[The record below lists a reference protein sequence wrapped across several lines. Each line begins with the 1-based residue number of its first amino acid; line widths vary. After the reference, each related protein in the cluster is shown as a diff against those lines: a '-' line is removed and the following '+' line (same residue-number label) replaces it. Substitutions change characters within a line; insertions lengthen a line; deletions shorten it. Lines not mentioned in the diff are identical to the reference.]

1 MKANLDHRFD
11 CWLKDKSNPKKV
23 KTRNFKHVWFISIKM
38 ERFLINI
45 PEDMNMQDISSH
57 KFLGKRDGN
66 SKRQLIARCTLPDL
80 TPWCSD
86 PPPHLPPLF
95 TAIQALIICDADR
108 DSDVGSG
115 SGSVPVAERVDEKP
129 KKCSNQLQSR
139 ISVAQTRCLA
149 QVFLARSIC
158 CLAPSRKSDSFD
170 SSSLFG
176 TTVNVSKWST

>member
-86 PPPHLPPLF
+86 PPTPPPTPFHCYPSTYYLRCR
-95 TAIQALIICDADR
+95 QRQRRRQRQRQC
-108 DSDVGSG
+108 SSG
-115 SGSVPVAERVDEKP
+115 RASRRKAKKNVPISCSRELASHRRGVSL
-129 KKCSNQLQSR
+129 KCSLLAPSAVSLPR
-139 ISVAQTRCLA
+139 GSPIVSIARPCLA
-149 QVFLARSIC
+149 QR
-158 CLAPSRKSDSFD
+158 
-170 SSSLFG
+170 
-176 TTVNVSKWST
+176 